1 MDKRVEENKRV
12 KKQIC
17 AAFFGLLRQ
26 SDADDVDSISI
37 SQITSRANVSRMAY
51 YRNFK
56 SKNAIVKYYI
66 DEVMWS
72 DITDELGDDI
82 DFWTNE
88 YGQVFFSTM
97 KKHRDT
103 ILLLESHGYSSVLLS
118 SFNHH
123 NEEIAGDMPSN
134 SIERYKL
141 YYAAGAS
148 MNAVLV
154 WLQSG
159 CKESVESMVDS
170 FSDFCRYLHG

>member
-56 SKNAIVKYYI
+56 SKNDIVKYYI

-88 YGQVFFSTM
+88 YVQ
-97 KKHRDT
+97 
-103 ILLLESHGYSSVLLS
+103 
-118 SFNHH
+118 
-123 NEEIAGDMPSN
+123 
-134 SIERYKL
+134 
-141 YYAAGAS
+141 
-148 MNAVLV
+148 
-154 WLQSG
+154 
-159 CKESVESMVDS
+159 
-170 FSDFCRYLHG
+170 FCYFRPVQFDLFTR